1 MEEKR
6 ILTITK
12 TDGSK
17 EQVEEVISF
26 EFNDTKKRYVVYT
39 KNEKDENDN
48 YKDTIL
54 SNIAV
59 FEKGKYVKDLDKETV
74 SWALNFDDRFLEP
87 TVLPAKFPNLL
98 VNGANGIFLILS
110 LFVKSIYIQY
120 IDANIKDKNI
130 RYIE

>member
-39 KNEKDENDN
+39 KNEKDENGN
-48 YKDTIL
+48 VTVYV
-54 SNIAV
+54 SNV
-59 FEKGKYVKDLDKETV
+59 
-74 SWALNFDDRFLEP
+74 DRSSGE
-87 TVLPAKFPNLL
+87 AKLL
-98 VNGANGIFLILS
+98 GVESENEW
-110 LFVKSIYIQY
+110 KR
-120 IDANIKDKNI
+120 IKDVLRELAKD
-130 RYIE
+130 E